1 MSGSEQDTLTA
12 YHEAGHAV
20 IALMLGR
27 AVHEVSI
34 LPGGKRLGYCEMRK
48 GGRAPKDALEA
59 DLLILLAGMAA
70 EAKISGQYG
79 LDGASQDLQM
89 AERLALSR
97 AGNARQA
104 QRLME
109 RTLESGAPDERH
121 RHVVGDRPDRRRTAE
136 IALSERSR
144 GKALPRSGEG
154 ACEKIRPMGRI
165 GPIGLM
171 KSICR
176 PLSQ

>member
-1 MSGSEQDTLTA
+1 MPFVVFVVFSSRMSGSEQDTHTA

-27 AVHEVSI
+27 SVHEVSI

-70 EAKISGQYG
+70 EAKVSGQYG
-79 LDGASQDLQM
+79 LGGASQDLQM
-89 AERLALSR
+89 AEKLALSR

-104 QRLME
+104 QRLLE
-109 RTLESGAPDERH
+109 RTLDKVEHLMSDTATWSAIVLIAEELLKSRFLSGRAARH
-121 RHVVGDRPDRRRTAE
+121 FHEQAMARA
-136 IALSERSR
+136 
-144 GKALPRSGEG
+144 K
-154 ACEKIRPMGRI
+154 K
-165 GPIGLM
+165 
-171 KSICR
+171 
-176 PLSQ
+176 

>member
-1 MSGSEQDTLTA
+1 MSAPPQDTLTA
-12 YHEAGHAV
+12 WHEAGHAV

-48 GGRAPKDALEA
+48 GGRPPKDALEA

-70 EAKISGQYG
+70 EAKISGHYG

-104 QRLME
+104 QRLLE
-109 RTLESGAPDERH
+109 RMLDKVEHLMSDDATWSAIDLIATELLKSRFLSGRAARH
-121 RHVVGDRPDRRRTAE
+121 FHEQAMARA
-136 IALSERSR
+136 
-144 GKALPRSGEG
+144 K
-154 ACEKIRPMGRI
+154 K
-165 GPIGLM
+165 
-171 KSICR
+171 
-176 PLSQ
+176 